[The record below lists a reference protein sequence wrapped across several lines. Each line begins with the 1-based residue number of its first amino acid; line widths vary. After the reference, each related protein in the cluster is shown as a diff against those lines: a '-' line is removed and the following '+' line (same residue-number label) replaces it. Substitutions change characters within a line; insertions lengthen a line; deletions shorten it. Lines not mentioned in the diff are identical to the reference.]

1 MKKIYLALFALQLVL
16 STYSQ
21 GINSQ
26 YFPKDNII
34 DTQYLCDMQKWI
46 TNSEWQEIIVKYRRI
61 WKSQMYLEMD
71 RLINLIPDQVED
83 IKLYQKDWEKNL
95 YNTEELVQINVDQN
109 KVGRQPY
116 FDWLSSITEL
126 YRQRSI
132 YYFCLYYTIKEQSD
146 DSFQYHDNLELAR

>member
-61 WKSQMYLEMD
+61 WESQMYLEMD

-109 KVGRQPY
+109 KVGREPY

-146 DSFQYHDNLELAR
+146 DSFKYHDNLELAR